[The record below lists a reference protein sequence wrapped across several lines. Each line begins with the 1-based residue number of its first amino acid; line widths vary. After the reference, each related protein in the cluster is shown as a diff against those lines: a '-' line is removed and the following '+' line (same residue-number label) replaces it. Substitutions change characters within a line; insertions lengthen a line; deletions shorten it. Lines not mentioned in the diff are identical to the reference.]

1 MNQQE
6 IKQLETELWDS
17 ANSLRANSKLTA
29 AEYKDPVLGLILLRY
44 AQNRYDQAKG
54 QIEASIPDGPRGKRA
69 PTKEDFLAAGAM
81 MLPEASQ
88 FDYLADLPE
97 SESLDEAINNAMKL
111 IEEAYPDLL
120 GVLPKNY
127 QEFDADLL
135 RELIRVFNKDSVKKI
150 KGDIFGRIYEFFLM
164 KFSMDGAGAQEG
176 GEFFTPPSLVQLI
189 VNMIKPDHGI
199 IHDPA
204 CGSGGMFVQTGHFI
218 EEQNKGVSI
227 NTKVKCYGSEL
238 KSNNTRLAKMNLAIH
253 GIEGKVSETNSFYSD
268 PHALVGQCDF
278 VMANP
283 PFNVKKVDKK
293 KDYVKT
299 DVRLF
304 NDVGIPK
311 ADNGNYLWIQYFYH
325 YLNDQG
331 RAGFVMASSAT
342 DAGNTEKA
350 IRQKL
355 VETGAVDCIVSVG
368 NNFFYTRSL
377 PCHVWFLDKGKT
389 DKNKDKILMIDAR
402 NTFRVVTNTIND
414 YSPGQLTNF
423 NAIMESYRG
432 DETAI
437 ASAQTIHNQEA
448 IALGKEIANE
458 INQLRKE
465 CKTILTA
472 PFKPVA
478 DSKCKTCAENIENK
492 DFELCDSCQKVFEK
506 LTKPNLD
513 FSSIAA
519 ELNEQLSVAD
529 DSNFDTCQTWN
540 ERFNL
545 PVEKLFSLIEQYQA
559 QSEKALSDCKAQAK
573 EIKESPSITPEDK
586 ATKDQ
591 ANKKNKLLKKQL
603 DANSRLLKS
612 LSAALSDHKELLK
625 QELADYKQRI
635 KDWSSLRENFPSD
648 QYQDVEGLC
657 KIVRREEVEEND
669 YSLTPG
675 RYVGYKIEVDD
686 KFNYGKRLSEI
697 KEELSQ
703 LNQDSQSL
711 FAQINEVM
719 SDV

>member
-44 AQNRYDQAKG
+44 AQNRYEQAKL
-54 QIEASIPDGPRGKRA
+54 QIDASIPEGPRGKRA
-69 PTKEDFLAAGAM
+69 PTKDDFLAAGAM
-81 MLPEASQ
+81 MLPLESQ

-97 SESLDEAINNAMKL
+97 SEPLDEAINNAMKL
-111 IEEAYPDLL
+111 IEDSYPDLA

-127 QEFDADLL
+127 QEFDTDLL
-135 RELIRVFNKDSVKKI
+135 RELIRVFNKDAVKKI

-189 VNMIKPDHGI
+189 VNMIKPDHGV

-204 CGSGGMFVQTGHFI
+204 CGSAGMFVQTSHFI
-218 EEQNKGVSI
+218 EEQSTNAAVNSQI
-227 NTKVKCYGSEL
+227 TCYGSEL

-253 GIEGKVSETNSFYSD
+253 GIEGKIVESNSFYTD
-268 PHALVGQCDF
+268 PHDLVGKCDF

-283 PFNVKKVDKK
+283 PFNVKKVGKK

-304 NDVGIPK
+304 KDVGIPK

-325 YLNDQG
+325 YLNEQG

-342 DAGNTEKA
+342 DAGNSEKA

-355 VETGAVDCIVSVG
+355 VETGAVDCIVAVG

-377 PCHVWFLDKGKT
+377 PCHVWFLDKGKREE
-389 DKNKDKILMIDAR
+389 NKDKILMIDAR

-432 DETAI
+432 DIKAISTAQ
-437 ASAQTIHNQEA
+437 AIHNQEA
-448 IALGKEIANE
+448 VGLAKDIALE
-458 INQLRKE
+458 INQLRKA
-465 CKTILTA
+465 CKIILSSHNA
-472 PFKPVA
+472 ADFKG
-478 DSKCKTCAENIENK
+478 D
-492 DFELCDSCQKVFEK
+492 
-506 LTKPNLD
+506 KPNLD
-513 FSSIAA
+513 FSSISG
-519 ELNEQLSVAD
+519 ELDEQLCIAD
-529 DSNFDTCQTWN
+529 DSDFDTCQTWN
-540 ERFNL
+540 KHFNQ
-545 PVEKLFSLIEQYQA
+545 PVETLFTLIEQYQA
-559 QSEKALSDCKAQAK
+559 QSEKALGEFKALSKVEKASK
-573 EIKESPSITPEDK
+573 ENK
-586 ATKDQ
+586 AF
-591 ANKKNKLLKKQL
+591 KKQL

-612 LSAALSDHKELLK
+612 LNAVLNEHKALLK
-625 QELADYKQRI
+625 QELSDYTQRI
-635 KDWSSLRENFPSD
+635 KDWHLLRENFPND

-657 KIVRREEVEEND
+657 KIVSRDEVEEND

-675 RYVGYKIEVDD
+675 RYVGYKALVDLD
-686 KFNYGKRLSEI
+686 FDYAKRIAELNNQLSE
-697 KEELSQ
+697 LQ
-703 LNQDSQSL
+703 SQSNL
-711 FAQINEVM
+711 LLDAINEINYV
-719 SDV
+719 

>member
-218 EEQNKGVSI
+218 EELNKGVSI

-389 DKNKDKILMIDAR
+389 DSNKDKILMIDAR

-448 IALGKEIANE
+448 ISLGKDIALE

-465 CKTILTA
+465 CKTILAA
-472 PFKPVA
+472 PNAVDFKG
-478 DSKCKTCAENIENK
+478 D
-492 DFELCDSCQKVFEK
+492 
-506 LTKPNLD
+506 KPTLD

-529 DSNFDTCQTWN
+529 DSDFNACQIWN

-545 PVEKLFSLIEQYQA
+545 PIEKLFSLIEQYQA
-559 QSEKALSDCKAQAK
+559 QSEKALADCKAQAK
-573 EIKESPSITPEDK
+573 AIKESKDDK

-591 ANKKNKLLKKQL
+591 LSKKNKQIKKQL

-612 LSAALSDHKELLK
+612 LSAALNDHKELLK

-635 KDWSSLRENFPSD
+635 KDWHSLRENFPND
-648 QYQDVEGLC
+648 QYQDIEGLC
-657 KIVRREEVEEND
+657 KIVNRDEVEEND

-675 RYVGYKIEVDD
+675 RYVGYKIDID
-686 KFNYGKRLSEI
+686 PNFDYKGRMNDIHSELDILNNSSQELLQLI
-697 KEELSQ
+697 KEVKL
-703 LNQDSQSL
+703 
-711 FAQINEVM
+711 
-719 SDV
+719 

>member
-111 IEEAYPDLL
+111 IEDAYPDLL

-377 PCHVWFLDKGKT
+377 PCHVWFLDKGKSEE
-389 DKNKDKILMIDAR
+389 NKEKILMIDAR

-437 ASAQTIHNQEA
+437 ASAQIIHNQEA
-448 IALGKEIANE
+448 ISSGKEIANE

-465 CKTILTA
+465 CKTILAA
-472 PFKPVA
+472 PNAEDFKG
-478 DSKCKTCAENIENK
+478 D
-492 DFELCDSCQKVFEK
+492 
-506 LTKPNLD
+506 KPNLD
-513 FSSIAA
+513 FSSIEA
-519 ELNEQLSVAD
+519 ELNEQFCVAD

-559 QSEKALSDCKAQAK
+559 QSEKALAECKTEAK
-573 EIKESPSITPEDK
+573 AIKESPSITPEDK

-591 ANKKNKLLKKQL
+591 ANKKNKQLKKQL

-612 LSAALSDHKELLK
+612 LSAALIDHKELLK

-635 KDWSSLRENFPSD
+635 KDWHSLRENFPND
-648 QYQDVEGLC
+648 QYQDIEGLC
-657 KIVRREEVEEND
+657 KIVSRDEVKEND

-675 RYVGYKIEVDD
+675 RYVGYKALIDSDFDHV
-686 KFNYGKRLSEI
+686 KRISEI
-697 KEELSQ
+697 NNQ
-703 LNQDSQSL
+703 LGDLQHQSNL
-711 FAQINEVM
+711 LLDAINEVNY
-719 SDV
+719 V